1 MKKTFWQA
9 LGVSFLVLFFL
20 TVVAPV
26 LKRDGSRRKVLLIC
40 VDGATWNIVDPMIG
54 EGRLPHFAR
63 LKKEGVSGVLFS
75 DAAYSPSCWTSLA
88 TGKAQEKH
96 GVLDFSDAH
105 KRRVPYVWEILES
118 FGVRTA
124 VVSWLMMLPCDMRG
138 PAFVWPW
145 FQKDQGAFIPAKIGK
160 RLEKEGKLPV
170 PPPFKGG
177 EIFRFFEIFDQNTS
191 RIASYFVQEFRPSF
205 LAVGFHGSNPFQH
218 RYWSAYD
225 PAYFH
230 ITPQEIREKKDWV
243 PGYYEKI
250 DAFLADYMKRGFSIV
265 FVSDHGF
272 CRNDR
277 FSGPRIVPN
286 FRISSDMRHINFLM
300 NVFLERLGYLQFI
313 PKPEFGGQID
323 LSKTKA
329 YFFNHRLSGELGIK
343 VNRDLLGDERAAQ
356 VLREISSVLS
366 EARFETGDKVF
377 EGVTVIKAV
386 VGANEADI
394 VFRLSPLL
402 NKEGIVFR
410 DDPSRPDRLALDYLN
425 DGDTRIKKV
434 LVGRQTFDL
443 ADFVNYSRNG
453 VHEHEGMLILW
464 GGPFKKGVAI
474 HGANLYDI
482 TPTILYLHGRPIGRD
497 MDGRVLFEAME
508 ARFVK
513 KQSPSYTDSHDARFR
528 PDCLSSQEQEPD
540 MERLHSLGYAH

>member
-1 MKKTFWQA
+1 M
-9 LGVSFLVLFFL
+9 VLI
-20 TVVAPV
+20 VPAI
-26 LKRDGSRRKVLLIC
+26 KHDGSRRKVLLIC
-40 VDGATWNIVDPMIG
+40 VDGATWNIVDPMIR

-63 LKKEGVSGVLFS
+63 LKKEGTTGILFS
-75 DAAYSPSCWTSLA
+75 DVAYSPPCWTSLA
-88 TGKAQEKH
+88 TGKVQEKH
-96 GVLDFSDAH
+96 GVLDFFDAH
-105 KRRVPYVWEILES
+105 KRRVPYVWEILEPY
-118 FGVRTA
+118 GIRTA

-145 FQKDQGAFIPAKIGK
+145 FQKDQGTFIPEKIGEK
-160 RLEKEGKLPV
+160 LEKKEKLPV

-177 EIFRFFEIFDQNTS
+177 EIYRFFEIFDKNTS
-191 RIASYFVQEFRPSF
+191 RIASYFVQNFRPSF

-230 ITPQEIREKKDWV
+230 ITSSEIHEKKDWV

-250 DAFLADYMKRGFSIV
+250 DIFLADYMRKGFTIV

-286 FRISSDMRHINFLM
+286 FRIASDMRHINFLM
-300 NVFLERLGYLQFI
+300 NVFLEKLGYLQFI

-323 LSKTKA
+323 LSRTRA
-329 YFFNHRLSGELGIK
+329 YFFNHRLSGEPGVKL
-343 VNRDLLGDERAAQ
+343 NRDLLGSQGVAMA
-356 VLREISSVLS
+356 LREISDLLS
-366 EARFETGDKVF
+366 GARFETGDKVF
-377 EGVTVIKAV
+377 EDVRINPSAPGEY
-386 VGANEADI
+386 EADV

-410 DDPSRPDRLALDYLN
+410 DDPSRPDKMALDYVK
-425 DGDTRIKKV
+425 DGDTRIKEIV
-434 LVGRQTFDL
+434 VGHLTFDL

-453 VHEHEGMLILW
+453 VHEHEGMMILW
-464 GGPFKKGVAI
+464 GRPFKKGIVI
-474 HGANLYDI
+474 RGANLYDI
-482 TPTILYLHGRPIGRD
+482 TPTLLYLYGRPVGRD
-497 MDGRVLFEAME
+497 MDGRILLEAME
-508 ARFVK
+508 SRFVK
-513 KQSPSYTDSHDARFR
+513 KRSPSYIDSHDARFR
-528 PDCLSSQEQEPD
+528 PDCLRSQEQEPD